1 MANFVA
7 ERDTL
12 KAMTKSDNN
21 NNSNSNNNNTSD
33 LPLSPSL
40 SSLSSSYSL
49 KSPIKK
55 KYAIDEIAM
64 MSTQFADLDYLLQAY
79 LDDEDLV
86 AQGIK
91 RGSQKRRS
99 KMPSLESIPKVM

>member
-7 ERDTL
+7 ERDAL
-12 KAMTKSDNN
+12 KAMTRNN
-21 NNSNSNNNNTSD
+21 NNNNMSSP
-33 LPLSPSL
+33 PLSLSL
-40 SSLSSSYSL
+40 SSPPSSYLL

-55 KYAIDEIAM
+55 KYDLDDIAL

-86 AQGIK
+86 ARGIE
-91 RGSQKRRS
+91 RGSQKR
-99 KMPSLESIPKVM
+99 